1 MLNTLYNKR
10 CCAYASQGSRHNTF
24 FQKERV
30 FMKSKKK
37 INNRD
42 ITLFLFVIPA
52 VVLYCMFFIY
62 PIINGLYYSMTDWN
76 GITKKFHF
84 IGLGNYLSIVQDARF
99 RGSFLFTLVYALML
113 LALVLVISMVLAL
126 LLNSRIKYKS
136 AFRAIYF
143 FPAVISMLTAGLIFN
158 EFFYRVLPGIGGLFN
173 IEVLKTS
180 ILSNPSL
187 AKYGILFVHVWQSVA
202 IPTVLLMAG
211 LQSIPQELIES
222 ASLDGANKWQLFKHI
237 TLPFVLPVVTVVV
250 VLMFKDG
257 LMLFDYVVGLTQG
270 GPAGATESVALL
282 IYNHGFKE
290 MKFSYGIAES
300 IILCIQVCTISFI
313 QIAVNNKKKVY

>member
-10 CCAYASQGSRHNTF
+10 CCAYVSQGSRHNTF

-99 RGSFLFTLVYALML
+99 CGSC
-113 LALVLVISMVLAL
+113 SG
-126 LLNSRIKYKS
+126 S
-136 AFRAIYF
+136 
-143 FPAVISMLTAGLIFN
+143 GDQH
-158 EFFYRVLPGIGGLFN
+158 G
-173 IEVLKTS
+173 
-180 ILSNPSL
+180 
-187 AKYGILFVHVWQSVA
+187 
-202 IPTVLLMAG
+202 
-211 LQSIPQELIES
+211 
-222 ASLDGANKWQLFKHI
+222 
-237 TLPFVLPVVTVVV
+237 
-250 VLMFKDG
+250 
-257 LMLFDYVVGLTQG
+257 
-270 GPAGATESVALL
+270 AGAPFE
-282 IYNHGFKE
+282 
-290 MKFSYGIAES
+290 
-300 IILCIQVCTISFI
+300 Q
-313 QIAVNNKKKVY
+313 QD